1 MFESGKPI
9 REKNKSYFGL
19 GGNLAKDVMELW
31 VLKTRLDHSDK
42 KKLRQQQ
49 NDFMN
54 DCNYD
59 LFKFEVKMMTAAF
72 LDEKKIVSS
81 LGY

>member
-1 MFESGKPI
+1 
-9 REKNKSYFGL
+9 
-19 GGNLAKDVMELW
+19 MELW

-81 LGY
+81 L